1 LIANRSASEAQ
12 LSVVEELGALG
23 DNDRLEAAVNAQ
35 RSKKVGDVVPH
46 GRLAQAQLIGDL
58 VRGPAFSQQAQNL
71 ELALGERRWLADSLP
86 WSDFHTTTLP
96 RKPGRVLTQMGLAS
110 RSAFVVDAS

>member
-1 LIANRSASEAQ
+1 MESASGAQ
-12 LSVVEELGALG
+12 FSAVEQLGPLG
-23 DNDRLEAAVNAQ
+23 DYDRLKTAVNPKC
-35 RSKKVGDVVPH
+35 SKEVGDVVTH